1 MKKSPVWDMFA
12 RSPIRPI
19 QRHMN
24 KATDCVNACVD
35 FITLVLDQDWDA
47 AAKRHTEIVTLE
59 RSADDLKNDLRQNLP
74 DGLFMAL
81 SRADILSLL
90 SVQDKMANIA
100 KDVSGLIL
108 GRRLQIPESMT
119 DAMRVYVKRVQDA
132 AQQAKKAIDELDAL
146 MEEGFRG
153 QEVALIESMILKIDE
168 IESATDNDQITLREQ
183 LFAIEKSLSPV
194 DVIFLYDVIR
204 LIGGIADKA
213 EEVGGRLQLLMA
225 R

>member
-1 MKKSPVWDMFA
+1 MFA

-35 FITLVLDQDWDA
+35 FILLVLDKDWSA
-47 AAKRHTEIVTLE
+47 AAKRHTEIVALE

-74 DGLFMAL
+74 DGLFMAV
-81 SRADILSLL
+81 SRGDILSLL

-108 GRRLQIPESMT
+108 GRQLQVPDSMI

-153 QEVALIESMILKIDE
+153 QEVALIESMILQIDE

-183 LFAIEKSLSPV
+183 LFAIEKELSPV

-204 LIGGIADKA
+204 LIGSIADKA